1 MRRLFISDLHLDES
15 RSDLTAALASFL
27 SDECSGCDELYV
39 LGDLFNFWISDSEK
53 TPFQEEIAAL
63 FRKCPAKK
71 IFFQR
76 GNRDFLV
83 GRKYC
88 RRARMKLLPDAKIIK
103 IGNERALL
111 CHGDEFCT
119 LDKGYQ
125 RFKKFRDNRFYRLI
139 FALLPFSVKQ
149 SIAGRVRSDSGSGK
163 TVKTPEMMD
172 VVKNDVIAGM
182 IKRKA
187 TLLIHG
193 HTHKPDIHVYESE
206 GLKRIVLGDWRDD
219 GFAYLEENDGNL
231 ELKRKTSSDC
241 PEQ

>member
-15 RSDLTAALASFL
+15 RADLTAALASFL
-27 SDECSGCDELYV
+27 HDECVGCDELYV
-39 LGDLFNFWISDSEK
+39 LGDLFNFWISDGEK
-53 TPFQEEIAAL
+53 TPFQEKIAEL
-63 FRKCPAKK
+63 FRKSPAKK

-83 GRKYC
+83 GRRYC
-88 RRARMKLLPDAKIIK
+88 RRARMKLLPNSKTIK
-103 IGNERALL
+103 VGSERALL

-119 LDKGYQ
+119 LDAAYQ

-163 TVKTPEMMD
+163 TIKTPEMMD
-172 VVKNDVIAGM
+172 VVKDDVIEGM
-182 IKRKA
+182 RKRKS

-193 HTHKPDIHVYESE
+193 HTHKPAEHSYDGE
-206 GLKRIVLGDWRDD
+206 GLKRIVLGDWRED

-231 ELKRKTSSDC
+231 ELKRKTSSD
-241 PEQ
+241 